1 MKNLNDSLVTAAEK
15 KRFGVRKN
23 TFNTLIINFLI
34 HILD

>member
-1 MKNLNDSLVTAAEK
+1 MKNFNDSYGTAAKK